1 VFFIEKPLHSNTFI
15 LTAQDVMSDLSLI
28 QYGLIALIFI
38 WSGFV
43 RSGLGFG
50 GAVLSLPFLLLVK
63 DAPLVF
69 LPIIAVHLLV
79 FSSLT
84 IWMNNRRSQS
94 QKGGNNSQT
103 LTGFGPDAAATAPE
117 SKVESTVDWPYLWR
131 MLRIMIVPKLIGVFG
146 LFTLPA
152 NVLSSIIFVIVAIYS
167 VSYILNRPFRSNSKA
182 VDVGLLMAGGYISG
196 TSLIGAP
203 LIIAVAAQHLP
214 REKLRDTL
222 FGLWFILVLIK
233 LAAFIW
239 VGLDL
244 QLIHHLWLLP
254 CAAIGH
260 VIGLRFHDRILK
272 AETPVFFRLLG
283 VVLFIVSSVGIVSV
297 LL

>member
-1 VFFIEKPLHSNTFI
+1 
-15 LTAQDVMSDLSLI
+15 MSDLSLI

-84 IWMNNRRSQS
+84 IWMNNRRSHRKS
-94 QKGGNNSQT
+94 HRDKSDKSDNSGQT
-103 LTGFGPDAAATAPE
+103 LTGFGPDAAVTAPE
-117 SKVESTVDWPYLWR
+117 STVESKIESTVDWPYLRR

-152 NVLSSIIFVIVAIYS
+152 NVLSAIIFVIVAIYS
-167 VSYILNRPFRSNSKA
+167 VSYILNRPFRSNNKA
-182 VDVGLLMAGGYISG
+182 LDVGLLMAGGYISG

-222 FGLWFILVLIK
+222 FGLCFILVLIK

-283 VVLFIVSSVGIVSV
+283 IVLFIVSSVGIVSV

>member
-1 VFFIEKPLHSNTFI
+1 
-15 LTAQDVMSDLSLI
+15 MSDLSLI

-50 GAVLSLPFLLLVK
+50 GAVLSLPFLLLVQ
-63 DAPLVF
+63 DEPLVF
-69 LPIIAVHLLV
+69 LPLIAVHLLV

-84 IWMNNRRSQS
+84 IWMNNRRSNRQS
-94 QKGGNNSQT
+94 SHDKADKSGQKF
-103 LTGFGPDAAATAPE
+103 TGFGPDAAVTASE
-117 SKVESTVDWPYLWR
+117 SKVENKVESTVDWPYLWR

-152 NVLSSIIFVIVAIYS
+152 NVLSAIIFVIVAVYS
-167 VSYILNRPFRSNSKA
+167 VSYILNRPFRSKSKA

-222 FGLWFILVLIK
+222 FGLWFILVFIK

-244 QLIHHLWLLP
+244 QLIHNLWLLP

-283 VVLFIVSSVGIVSV
+283 IVLLIVSSVGMVSV